1 MKTPSI
7 IRASTADNIDNSIN
21 QIIYKFYTDQAF
33 DQIETKINYVFHNKA
48 YLIAAFT
55 HPSNFSNR
63 ITDCYER

>member
-1 MKTPSI
+1 MKPTSVVH
-7 IRASTADNIDNSIN
+7 ASTVDNTDNSIN
-21 QIIYKFYTDQAF
+21 QIIDKFYTDQGF
-33 DQIETKINYVFHNKA
+33 DQIETKIKYVFHNKA